1 MGRLI
6 YSAIVSLDGYI
17 EDSTGSFDWA
27 APDEEVH
34 GFINDLERPAG
45 THLYGRRMY
54 ETMMVWETE
63 PSLAAESPML
73 RDYAEIW
80 QAADKIVYSRTL
92 EAPSTSKTR
101 IEREFEPDMIRQLK
115 AAARQD
121 LLIGGPSLATHAFRA
136 GLIDE
141 CHVFLVPVSVGG
153 GKKFLPDEIRLEME
167 LLEDR
172 RFGDGVV
179 FLRYQVRQTRAA

>member
-6 YSAIVSLDGYI
+6 YSAIASLDGTI
-17 EDSTGSFDWA
+17 EDASGSFDWA

-34 GFINDLERPAG
+34 RFINDLERPAG
-45 THLYGRRMY
+45 TYLFGRRMY
-54 ETMMVWETE
+54 ETMMAWETE
-63 PSLAAESPML
+63 PSLAADSQIL

-101 IEREFEPDMIRQLK
+101 IERDFDPDKIRQLK
-115 AAARQD
+115 AAAGQD
-121 LLIGGPSLATHAFRA
+121 LLIGGPGLAGHAFRA

-141 CHVFLVPVSVGG
+141 CHVFLVPVIVGG
-153 GKKFLPDEIRLEME
+153 GKKFLPDNIRLEME

-172 RFGDGVV
+172 RFGNGMV
-179 FLRYQVRQTRAA
+179 FLRYRLRSGSAT